1 MIYGVVCTVCES
13 LTPGF
18 IDRSRRVQ
26 VYETDGLSISLN
38 AIRGKDLCTILMT
51 MMANVRILMD
61 EEGEGDV
68 AEEPISKFLF
78 EVRHVTPFNRTST
91 SSADEN
97 SSLEHFVQ

>member
-1 MIYGVVCTVCES
+1 
-13 LTPGF
+13 
-18 IDRSRRVQ
+18 
-26 VYETDGLSISLN
+26 
-38 AIRGKDLCTILMT
+38 MT